1 MKILIF
7 LLGCVTI
14 AMAVPADHPAW
25 ISSVTTSKG
34 PGKFG
39 SLPSLHLG
47 YRFGWSGLTAAR
59 ADVHLTAK
67 RSTYEIEV
75 AGGTVGF
82 SRSLF
87 PLDVTHQAVADSS
100 TLRPVHVYQ
109 EEKYR
114 SETVRTTIDFTPR
127 EVTSLRQAF
136 PAKDPSKPRT
146 FDAAPAYD
154 LQSALLWIRSQ
165 PLREGEQE
173 TLVAY
178 PSNAPYLA
186 SVKVL
191 GRERI
196 RIAGKDRAAI
206 KVDLKLNAIDK
217 NLNLKAHKRFKSGR
231 GWLSDDDLRIPLRIE
246 ADIFIGY
253 VFAELESIEKE

>member
-1 MKILIF
+1 MRILVC
-7 LLGCVTI
+7 LLACVATTG
-14 AMAVPADHPAW
+14 AAPADSPDW
-25 ISSVTTSKG
+25 VSLITTNRG
-34 PGKFG
+34 PGKFTP
-39 SLPSLHLG
+39 LPSLHLA

-59 ADVHLTAK
+59 ADVHLISK
-67 RSTYEIEV
+67 RNTYEIEAV
-75 AGGTVGF
+75 GGTVGF

-87 PLDVTHQAVADSS
+87 PLDVNHQALADRS

-114 SETVRTTIDFTPR
+114 SETVRTTINFTPR

-136 PAKDPSKPRT
+136 PAKDPAKPRS
-146 FDAAPAYD
+146 FDASPAYD

-165 PLREGEQE
+165 PLGEGEEE

-186 SVKVL
+186 TVKVL

-196 RIAGKDRAAI
+196 RVAGQDRAAI

-217 NLNLKAHKRFKSGR
+217 NLKLKAHKRFKSGR

-246 ADIFIGY
+246 ADLFIGY
-253 VFAELESIEKE
+253 VFAELESVEKD